1 MQGDSMNRQLIHLF
15 IVMLASVVISLP
27 AQAQATHK
35 KTTEETSSD
44 IPKLAEFHE
53 VIYPMWHQAYPQKD
67 YGLLKEL
74 APKVSQFAR
83 ELPSIE
89 LPGILRDKKAKW
101 DDKVRGLIQAAS
113 DYESAVGKNDNAKLL
128 EAAEKVHAEYEGLVR
143 VIRPVSKELEAYH
156 VVLYKIYHQYLP
168 GMKWNELRASSVE
181 LVSHCGDLLKAPLST
196 RLESKIPS
204 YEKARAELCSAT
216 DHLAEITRGI
226 DQEAIK
232 KAVDDVHSKYQ
243 SVEKVFD

>member
-1 MQGDSMNRQLIHLF
+1 MKRHCIYLI
-15 IVMLASVVISLP
+15 IAMMATVVIGLP
-27 AQAQATHK
+27 ARAQETHNK
-35 KTTEETSSD
+35 ATEETSSD
-44 IPKLAEFHE
+44 IPRLAVFHE
-53 VIYPMWHQAYPQKD
+53 VIFPMWHQAYPQKD

-74 APKVSQFAR
+74 APKVSQFAK
-83 ELPSIE
+83 ELPSIK
-89 LPGILRDKKAKW
+89 LPGILRDKKSKW
-101 DDKVRGLIQAAS
+101 DDKVRGFIQAAS
-113 DYESAVGKNDNAKLL
+113 DYESAVGKNDDAKLL

-181 LVSHCGDLLKAPLST
+181 LVSQCGDLLKAPLST

-216 DHLAEITRGI
+216 DQLAEITRGI

-232 KAVDDVHSKYQ
+232 KAVEDVHTKYQ